1 VKGNIFYIVVALF
14 VVSVIITINLFFQ
27 QNYQAEMVEQFN
39 KQQILLAETTAKNI
53 EDAVSHIKDKAEM
66 LSGLLAG
73 RLRSPDIK
81 EIVERAIKDVRG
93 DLKEL
98 TIFDSKGYVVYSTE
112 DNIHMP
118 QLSIPRGI
126 LVSEDIGEK
135 VIKIVSPIED
145 SSGLIEFVIDI
156 DALNRKFVEPIKAGS
171 KGYAWMM
178 DSTGTLLFHPTQPAM
193 EGKNLFKADASCFNC
208 HKSFEAERRI
218 LEGRGVGVQSYIAPF
233 GEDKILAFSR
243 ARLSDDILWIAVVSM
258 PYSEVTS
265 SMRKSARLHS
275 ILIISIFGATGAS
288 AFTLIALNRKRIKAE
303 ERARHEAELQAYAN
317 ELERMVAAKTHELRT
332 EKEKLD
338 AIVEALGVGL
348 FIADHTKK
356 IIWMNKTLSDWF
368 GGERELTIEDIY
380 GKDASL
386 EMSSISDKM
395 VREVVYHTLGRRS
408 GYYQITITPLEGP
421 ENRMQVLGVVHD
433 VTEIKKFE
441 ESMAHSEKLASL
453 GRLTAGI
460 AHEIGNPLT
469 SVFSFLQILREME
482 TDDFKKESL
491 DTILFHINRI
501 ADIVR
506 QLSGLAK
513 VPPAEYKE
521 TSINELIESSLSLL
535 QYDKRAKSITVRKE
549 LGSIP
554 NIITDKNQLSQVF
567 VNMILN
573 AVDAMPDGG
582 TLTIR
587 SLAKNSDIE
596 VEFEDTGIGISKENM
611 ARVFDPFFTTKD
623 KGTGLGLSVSYSI
636 MKRLGGDISVESEEG
651 VGTKFKIRIPM
662 RNVDDKTA

>member
-1 VKGNIFYIVVALF
+1 MKGNIFYIVVALL

-53 EDAVSHIKDKAEM
+53 EDTVSHMKDKAEM
-66 LSGLLAG
+66 LSGLLVG
-73 RLRSPDIK
+73 RLRSPDIR
-81 EIVERAIKDVRG
+81 EIIELAIKDVRG

-98 TIFDSKGYVVYSTE
+98 TIFDSNGYVVYSTE
-112 DNIHMP
+112 NKAKRTPH
-118 QLSIPRGI
+118 LSIPKGV

-135 VIKIVSPIED
+135 VIKIISPIED
-145 SSGLIEFVIDI
+145 FSGLIEFIIDI

-178 DSTGTLLFHPTQPAM
+178 DSIGTLLFHPTQPAM

-218 LEGRGVGVQSYIAPF
+218 LESKGVGVQSYIAPF

-243 ARLSDDILWIAVVSM
+243 VRLSDDILWIAVVSM

-275 ILIISIFGATGAS
+275 ILIISIFGATGAA

-303 ERARHEAELQAYAN
+303 ERARHEAELQVYAN

-356 IIWMNKTLSDWF
+356 IIWMNKTLSEWF
-368 GGERELTIEDIY
+368 SGESDLTIEDIY
-380 GKDASL
+380 GKNASL
-386 EMSSISDKM
+386 EMSSISDKL
-395 VREVVYHTLGRRS
+395 VREVVYHTLGKRS

-421 ENRMQVLGVVHD
+421 ESRMQVLGVVHD
-433 VTEIKKFE
+433 VTELKKFE

-535 QYDKRAKSITVRKE
+535 QYDKRAKSITVEKQ
-549 LGSIP
+549 LGDIP
-554 NIITDKNQLSQVF
+554 KIITDKNQLSQVF

-582 TLTIR
+582 TLTVR
-587 SLAKNSDIE
+587 SLTKDSNIE

-636 MKRLGGDISVESEEG
+636 MKRLGGDILVESQEG
-651 VGTKFKIRIPM
+651 VGTKFKIRIPIRM
-662 RNVDDKTA
+662 